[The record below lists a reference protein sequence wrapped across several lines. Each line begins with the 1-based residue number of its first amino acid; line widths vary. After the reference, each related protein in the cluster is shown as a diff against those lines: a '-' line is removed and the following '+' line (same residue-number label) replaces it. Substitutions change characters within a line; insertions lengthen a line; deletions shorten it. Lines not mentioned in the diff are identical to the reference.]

1 MPSASS
7 TMKSAPSSSS
17 TLKVHVPGLVEAM
30 ALHTGMTFSS
40 ARDEH
45 IDNSVDAEA
54 TKIVFAQVQMPLLTG
69 KTDPKTKKPISIAV
83 SAFCHADNGKG
94 FTAAELNAH
103 HHLHNI
109 KPASKKNGLMGY
121 GGTASECYQSQL
133 KGVSLILSKSSEC
146 DQLVTKIVD
155 WEALHKGRDGV
166 GPAHPAST
174 EQEALWTNLR
184 RQFKLD
190 DVFYGTIILVQ
201 VPDKF
206 KDVLAPAAIDTHCK
220 EMGITYYKYL
230 SGNNTAVI
238 VDRDGTQYPV
248 NPVDSLSWDQI
259 DGGPTVHL
267 PKHER
272 SYKQVRHIELWKET
286 DTGEIRAFT
295 EMYQKRG
302 ANTVPVHCGLTKN
315 ALGKIV
321 LTKFS
326 GKTAVVYPPPRS
338 TMLNKIR
345 MRSSYKASG
354 DPDRPTNSGGKI
366 RLERN
371 GRITQ
376 SYDPP
381 KFNDGFEHRLTLEGS
396 NHVVELDH
404 ACDWAAPPEVNK
416 SRSNADNIHPQLWA
430 MVNCIV
436 ERFIKHAGDELMDTL
451 EAHTVET
458 ATVRA
463 ADSGSETE
471 APEMERVSFPPP
483 EDIGTVP
490 VEAPVEAPVGAPLAN
505 AARLAEYY
513 EKDAALKREYA
524 DVL

>member
-1 MPSASS
+1 
-7 TMKSAPSSSS
+7 MKSVQSSSS
-17 TLKVHVPGLVEAM
+17 SLKVHVPGLVEAM

-45 IDNSVDAEA
+45 TDNSVDADA

-69 KTDPKTKKPISIAV
+69 KPDPKTKKPISIDV
-83 SAFCHADNGKG
+83 PAFCHADNGKG

-133 KGVSLILSKSSEC
+133 KGVSLILSKSAEC
-146 DQLVTKIVD
+146 DQLVTKTVD

-166 GPAHPAST
+166 SPAHPASA
-174 EQEALWTNLR
+174 EQDALWTKLR
-184 RQFKLD
+184 SQFKLD
-190 DVFYGTIILVQ
+190 DVFHGTMILVQ

-206 KDVLAPAAIDTHCK
+206 KDVLAPAAVDTHCN
-220 EMGITYYKYL
+220 EMGMTYYKYL
-230 SGNNTAVI
+230 SSNNTAVV
-238 VDRDGTQYPV
+238 VDRDGTQRV
-248 NPVDSLSWDQI
+248 VKPVDSLSWDQI

-272 SYKQVRHIELWKET
+272 SYKQVRYIELWKDS

-302 ANTVPVHCGLTKN
+302 EKTTPVHCGLTKN
-315 ALGKIV
+315 AVGKTV

-326 GKTAVVYPPPRS
+326 GKTAVVYPPPKS
-338 TMLNKIR
+338 TMLNRIR

-404 ACDWAAPPEVNK
+404 TCDWAAPPEVNK

-436 ERFIKHAGDELMDTL
+436 EKFIKYAGDELMDTP

-471 APEMERVSFPPP
+471 VPEMQHVSLAPPRGAETAP
-483 EDIGTVP
+483 AEAP
-490 VEAPVEAPVGAPLAN
+490 AEAPVEVPTVS
-505 AARLAEYY
+505 ARLAEYY
-513 EKDAALKREYA
+513 EKDAALKLEYA